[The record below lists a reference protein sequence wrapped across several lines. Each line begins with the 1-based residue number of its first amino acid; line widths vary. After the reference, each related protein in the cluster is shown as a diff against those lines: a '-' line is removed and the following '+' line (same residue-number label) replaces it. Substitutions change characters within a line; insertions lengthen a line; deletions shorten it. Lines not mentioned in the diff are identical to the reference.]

1 MVFFLIKTAKNTSK
15 VIKTKKFVTKFVTK
29 IKSARTTN
37 YKSFKH
43 LFIKNQSTS

>member
-1 MVFFLIKTAKNTSK
+1 MVFFLIKTAKSTPK

-43 LFIKNQSTS
+43 LSGKNQSTL